1 MNFNDII
8 FPKIMKGVKQLF
20 IASLLLM
27 FFACNSLKK
36 LETTQSS
43 AQAAYESANYSEALT
58 LYEQLIQ
65 LYKDNGKDIPVD
77 IKMNAG
83 KSAYEIKNY
92 DIAKGYLTE
101 VFKEN
106 KNVEPLMMLIDI
118 SKQSGSRDELKSL
131 IENHTELLKENGEGD
146 FANTELFNINYSKGD
161 MEVAYSNY
169 NSIENP
175 DKELFDEYLNIL
187 MDLDKKKEAKQSCI
201 EALKSDDSNVAA
213 LEWLAI
219 DEYTNA
225 ENWYKSMMAKYNKN
239 KNATSY
245 AYLRR
250 DLKKVS
256 VQYRGARDK
265 FLKLRDIDP
274 DNKKYIRYLENC
286 YLRLEVKDKAAEMD
300 RLLK

>member
-1 MNFNDII
+1 
-8 FPKIMKGVKQLF
+8 MKGVKQLF
-20 IASLLLM
+20 IASMLLM
-27 FFACNSLKK
+27 FFACNPLKK

-43 AQAAYESANYSEALT
+43 AQVAYEAAKYSEALT

-65 LYKDNGKDIPVD
+65 LYKENGKVIPVD
-77 IKMNAG
+77 IIMNAG

-92 DIAKGYLTE
+92 DTAKGYLSE
-101 VFKEN
+101 LFNEN
-106 KNVEPLMMLIDI
+106 KNIEQLMMLIDI
-118 SKQSGSRDELKSL
+118 SKQSGNSDELKSL
-131 IENHTELLKENGEGD
+131 IENNIDLLKENGKGD
-146 FANTELFNINYSKGD
+146 FANVELFNINYPAGD
-161 MEVAYSNY
+161 MEAAYSNY

-175 DKELFDEYLNIL
+175 DKELFDEYLDIL
-187 MDLDKKKEAKQSCI
+187 VKLDKQKEAKEVCT
-201 EALKSDDSNVAA
+201 EALKIDANNKAA

-256 VQYRGARDK
+256 AQYRNARDK
-265 FLKLRDIDP
+265 FLKLRTIDP
-274 DNKKYIRYLENC
+274 DNKKYIRYLKNC
-286 YLRLEVKDKAAEMD
+286 YLRLEMKDKAAEMD
-300 RLLK
+300 KLLK